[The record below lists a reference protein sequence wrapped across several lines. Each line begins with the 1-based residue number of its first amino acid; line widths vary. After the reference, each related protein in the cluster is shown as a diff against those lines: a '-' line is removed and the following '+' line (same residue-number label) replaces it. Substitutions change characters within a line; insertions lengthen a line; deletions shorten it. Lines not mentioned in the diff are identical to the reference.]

1 MSASFP
7 LIPDVD
13 LRRAA
18 GDGALARGRAYAKEG
33 RVELLSAGPNGASAI
48 VRGSER
54 YRVEVLPQSGGLN
67 GRCQCPAFEREA
79 VCKHMVAVAL
89 VASAAGPTDRL
100 ARLREH
106 LLAQDVEAL
115 ADRLLRIAVR
125 DDALRR
131 EIEREIADAAE
142 DDDAV
147 ARRYRALIDE
157 ATDPGDGVDYW
168 GAGSYAEQ
176 IESVIEPLRNLAGAG
191 RAEVALE
198 LADHLLDRIGEGS
211 SETDDSEGEVFDV
224 GQRAAA
230 LHVELCRIVR
240 PNPLVLAE
248 ALFEREMDQVTDLF
262 GDSDV
267 VYADVLGPDGV
278 EAFRRLAREAW
289 SALPAPKRGEFDSTR
304 GVLKAILDRGA
315 REIGDVDARIALRTA
330 DLSTPFG
337 YEEIADICLE
347 AGRAEEALRW
357 LDEGLWCFEGRQDE
371 RLQRKAAALM
381 AAQGRAG
388 DAAALLWKAFERNPG
403 LGVFRELAA
412 LAQDEPPAARAT
424 AFLRKAAEA
433 QARPGAWINA
443 AAAALFDLQL
453 ELGAIDDAW
462 TTATTW
468 GVGERRL
475 RTLADRSRGSH
486 RTYAARTYG
495 FLAESRIADGG
506 AANYDL
512 AVILIRLRGE
522 TCGDPAEQ
530 AAYVADIRLRH
541 KAKRTFIQR
550 LNGLG

>member
-7 LIPDVD
+7 LIPEAD

-54 YRVEVLPQSGGLN
+54 YRVEVISQPGGLR
-67 GRCQCPAFEREA
+67 GRCQCPAFDRDP

-89 VASAAGPTDRL
+89 VSAAAGPTDRL
-100 ARLREH
+100 ASLRAH

-157 ATDPGDGVDYW
+157 ATDPGDGIGYW
-168 GAGSYAEQ
+168 GAASYAEQ
-176 IESVIEPLRNLAGAG
+176 IGSVFAPLRSLADAG
-191 RAEVALE
+191 RAKIALE
-198 LADHLLDRIGEGS
+198 LMDHLLDRIGEGIG
-211 SETDDSEGEVFDV
+211 ETDDSEGEVFDV
-224 GQRAAA
+224 GQRSAD
-230 LHVELCRIVR
+230 LHLELCRIVR
-240 PNPLVLAE
+240 PDPLRLAE

-278 EAFRRLAREAW
+278 EAFRGLARDAW
-289 SALPAPKRGEFDSTR
+289 AALPAPKRGEVGDGR
-304 GVLKAILDRGA
+304 YALKAILDRAA
-315 REIGDVDARIALRTA
+315 REAGDIEARIALRTA
-330 DLSTPFG
+330 ELARPHG
-337 YEEIADICLE
+337 YCEVADICLE

-357 LDEGLWCFEGRQDE
+357 LEEGLWCFEGLPAEQ
-371 RLQRKAAALM
+371 LQRKAAGLLAS
-381 AAQGRAG
+381 QGRTQE
-388 DAAALLWKAFERNPG
+388 AATLLWQAFERNPELG
-403 LGVFRELAA
+403 LFRELAA
-412 LAQDEPPAARAT
+412 LPQAEPPAARAL
-424 AFLRKAAEA
+424 AFLRTAAEA
-433 QARPGAWINA
+433 SARPGAWVNG

-453 ELGAIDDAW
+453 EVDALDDAW
-462 TTATTW
+462 TTATAW

-475 RTLADRSRGSH
+475 HELADRSRETH
-486 RTYAARTYG
+486 PAYAARTYG
-495 FLAESRIADGG
+495 FLAESRISDGG
-506 AANYDL
+506 AANYDA
-512 AVILIRLRGE
+512 AVALIRLRDE
-522 TCGDPAEQ
+522 TCRDPADQ
-530 AAYVADIRLRH
+530 AAYVADIRSRH
-541 KAKRTFIQR
+541 KAKRTLIQR
-550 LNGLG
+550 LNALG